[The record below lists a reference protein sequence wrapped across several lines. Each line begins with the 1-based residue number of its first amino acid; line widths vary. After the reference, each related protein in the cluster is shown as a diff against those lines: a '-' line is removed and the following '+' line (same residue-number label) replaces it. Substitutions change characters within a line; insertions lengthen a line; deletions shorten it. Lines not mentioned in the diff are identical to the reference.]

1 MDTKKTEAI
10 KLVKYSHLFNMVI
23 PEKVELK
30 IRQACLLVPNIEW
43 SGILFYSYTGKFED
57 KSLVIRCEDI
67 YVMDIGNSGST
78 EFEMSPEVIS
88 YMSENP
94 ELLDC
99 QLGLVHSHHNM
110 SAFFSNTD
118 LDTLLEEGKD
128 RNHFVSLIVNNAG
141 VYTAAITRKVTI
153 KRTANDVIKY
163 KTFEDNDV
171 TETEVKI
178 ETKEFIHYFNLNI
191 KVEQSS
197 IDNTFFNRINEIK
210 NKKNNTYKTYS
221 SLDRTSDSKIKE
233 LELPFE
239 KPDYNFSI
247 NRQNIKEEEE
257 NNPKFEPLIDID
269 DSVITS
275 IIYQL
280 LTGSIVI
287 TNKNNIDINK
297 WVKGMKSLFTKRFGK
312 GESGFKTF
320 KVWADSYIEFL
331 CWFSLEDK
339 YPNYESDILASEV
352 AERVIQKL
360 EQFEKNEY
368 IEEYIN
374 ILTGYLL

>member
-1 MDTKKTEAI
+1 MQT
-10 KLVKYSHLFNMVI
+10 
-23 PEKVELK
+23 
-30 IRQACLLVPNIEW
+30 
-43 SGILFYSYTGKFED
+43 
-57 KSLVIRCEDI
+57 
-67 YVMDIGNSGST
+67 
-78 EFEMSPEVIS
+78 
-88 YMSENP
+88 
-94 ELLDC
+94 
-99 QLGLVHSHHNM
+99 
-110 SAFFSNTD
+110 FFSSTD
-118 LDTLLEEGKD
+118 LNTLEAEGKD

-171 TETEVKI
+171 TETELKT

-191 KVEQSS
+191 KIEQSN

-221 SLDRTSDSKIKE
+221 SLDRTSDSRIKE

-257 NNPKFEPLIDID
+257 DNPKFEPLIDID

-275 IIYQL
+275 IVYQL

-312 GESGFKTF
+312 GEPGFKTF
-320 KVWADSYIEFL
+320 KVWPDSYIEFL
-331 CWFSLEDK
+331 CWFSLQDK

-352 AERVIQKL
+352 AEKVIQKL

>member
-1 MDTKKTEAI
+1 MDIKKTETI

-171 TETEVKI
+171 TETELKT

-210 NKKNNTYKTYS
+210 NKKNNTYKTYNL
-221 SLDRTSDSKIKE
+221 LDRTSNNKIKE

-257 NNPKFEPLIDID
+257 DNSKFEPLIDID

-275 IIYQL
+275 IVYQL
-280 LTGSIVI
+280 LTGSIII
-287 TNKNNIDINK
+287 TDKNNIDINK
-297 WVKGMKSLFTKRFGK
+297 WVKGMKALFTKRFGK
-312 GESGFKTF
+312 GESGFKAF

>member
-99 QLGLVHSHHNM
+99 QLGLIHSHHAM
-110 SAFFSNTD
+110 ATFFSNTD

-171 TETEVKI
+171 TETELKT

-221 SLDRTSDSKIKE
+221 SLDRTFDSKIKE

-275 IIYQL
+275 IVYQL

-297 WVKGMKSLFTKRFGK
+297 WVKGMKFLFTKRFGN
-312 GESGFKTF
+312 GEPGFKTF

>member
-1 MDTKKTEAI
+1 MDIKKTEAI

-99 QLGLVHSHHNM
+99 QLGLVHSHHAM
-110 SAFFSNTD
+110 ATFFSNTD

-171 TETEVKI
+171 TETELKT

-210 NKKNNTYKTYS
+210 NKKNNTYKTYNL
-221 SLDRTSDSKIKE
+221 LDRTSDNKIKE

-257 NNPKFEPLIDID
+257 DNSKFEPLIDID

-275 IIYQL
+275 IVYQL
-280 LTGSIVI
+280 LTGSIII
-287 TNKNNIDINK
+287 TDKNNIDINK

-312 GESGFKTF
+312 GESGFKAF

>member
-1 MDTKKTEAI
+1 MDIKKTEAI

-99 QLGLVHSHHNM
+99 QLGLVHSHHAM
-110 SAFFSNTD
+110 ATFFSNTD

-171 TETEVKI
+171 TETELKT

-210 NKKNNTYKTYS
+210 NKKNNTYKTYN
-221 SLDRTSDSKIKE
+221 SLDRTSNNKIKE

-247 NRQNIKEEEE
+247 SRQNIKEEEE
-257 NNPKFEPLIDID
+257 DNSKFEPLIDID

-275 IIYQL
+275 IVYQL
-280 LTGSIVI
+280 LTGSIII
-287 TNKNNIDINK
+287 TDKNNIDINK

-312 GESGFKTF
+312 GESGFKAF

>member
-1 MDTKKTEAI
+1 MDIKKTEAI

-67 YVMDIGNSGST
+67 YVMDIGDSGST
-78 EFEMSPEVIS
+78 TFEMSPEVIS

-94 ELLDC
+94 ELLNC
-99 QLGLVHSHHNM
+99 QLGLVHSHHAM
-110 SAFFSNTD
+110 ATFFSNTD

-171 TETEVKI
+171 TETELET

-191 KVEQSS
+191 KIEQSS

-210 NKKNNTYKTYS
+210 NKKNNTYKTYNL
-221 SLDRTSDSKIKE
+221 LDRTSDNKIKE

-239 KPDYNFSI
+239 KPNYNFSI
-247 NRQNIKEEEE
+247 NRQNIKEEGED
-257 NNPKFEPLIDID
+257 NSKFEPLINID

-275 IIYQL
+275 IVYQL
-280 LTGSIVI
+280 LTGSIII
-287 TNKNNIDINK
+287 TDKNNIDINK

-312 GESGFKTF
+312 GKPGFKAF

>member
-1 MDTKKTEAI
+1 MDIKKTEAI

-67 YVMDIGNSGST
+67 YVMDIGDSGST
-78 EFEMSPEVIS
+78 TFEMSPEVIS

-94 ELLDC
+94 ELLNC
-99 QLGLVHSHHNM
+99 QLGLVHSHHAM
-110 SAFFSNTD
+110 ATFFSNTD

-171 TETEVKI
+171 TETELET

-191 KVEQSS
+191 KIEQSS

-210 NKKNNTYKTYS
+210 NKKNNTYKTYNL
-221 SLDRTSDSKIKE
+221 LDRTSDNKIKE

-239 KPDYNFSI
+239 KPNYNFSI
-247 NRQNIKEEEE
+247 NRQNIKEEGEDDS
-257 NNPKFEPLIDID
+257 KFEPLINID

-275 IIYQL
+275 IVYQL
-280 LTGSIVI
+280 LTGSIII
-287 TNKNNIDINK
+287 TDKNNIDINK

-312 GESGFKTF
+312 GKPGFKAF

>member
-1 MDTKKTEAI
+1 M
-10 KLVKYSHLFNMVI
+10 
-23 PEKVELK
+23 
-30 IRQACLLVPNIEW
+30 Q
-43 SGILFYSYTGKFED
+43 
-57 KSLVIRCEDI
+57 
-67 YVMDIGNSGST
+67 
-78 EFEMSPEVIS
+78 
-88 YMSENP
+88 
-94 ELLDC
+94 
-99 QLGLVHSHHNM
+99 
-110 SAFFSNTD
+110 AFFSNTD

-171 TETEVKI
+171 TETELNT

-210 NKKNNTYKTYS
+210 NKKSNTYKTYN
-221 SLDRTSDSKIKE
+221 SLDRTFDSKIKE

-239 KPDYNFSI
+239 KPDYNFLI
-247 NRQNIKEEEE
+247 NRQNIKKEEEE
-257 NNPKFEPLIDID
+257 KDIPKFEPLIDID
-269 DSVITS
+269 DSIITS
-275 IIYQL
+275 IVYQL

-339 YPNYESDILASEV
+339 YPNYEADILASEV
-352 AERVIQKL
+352 AEKVIQKL

>member
-99 QLGLVHSHHNM
+99 QLGLIHSHHAM
-110 SAFFSNTD
+110 ATFFSNTD

-171 TETEVKI
+171 TETELKT

-221 SLDRTSDSKIKE
+221 SLDRTFDSKIKE

-275 IIYQL
+275 IVYQL

-297 WVKGMKSLFTKRFGK
+297 WIKGMKSLFTKRFGK

>member
-1 MDTKKTEAI
+1 MDIKKTEAI

-67 YVMDIGNSGST
+67 YVMDIGDSGST
-78 EFEMSPEVIS
+78 TFEMSPEVIS

-94 ELLDC
+94 ELLNC
-99 QLGLVHSHHNM
+99 QLGLVHSHHAM
-110 SAFFSNTD
+110 ATFFSNTD

-171 TETEVKI
+171 TETELET

-191 KVEQSS
+191 KIEQSS

-210 NKKNNTYKTYS
+210 NKKNNTYKTYNL
-221 SLDRTSDSKIKE
+221 LDRTSDNKIKE
-233 LELPFE
+233 LELSFE
-239 KPDYNFSI
+239 KPNYNFSI
-247 NRQNIKEEEE
+247 NRQNIKEEGEDDS
-257 NNPKFEPLIDID
+257 KFEPLINID

-275 IIYQL
+275 IVYQL
-280 LTGSIVI
+280 LTGSIII
-287 TNKNNIDINK
+287 TDKNNIDINK

-312 GESGFKTF
+312 GEPGFKAF

-339 YPNYESDILASEV
+339 YPNYEPDILASEV

>member
-10 KLVKYSHLFNMVI
+10 KLVKYSHLFNMII

-99 QLGLVHSHHNM
+99 QLGLIHSHHNM

-171 TETEVKI
+171 TETEVKA

-210 NKKNNTYKTYS
+210 NKKNNTYKTYNL
-221 SLDRTSDSKIKE
+221 LDRTSDSKIKE

-239 KPDYNFSI
+239 KSDYNFSI

-257 NNPKFEPLIDID
+257 DNPKFEPLIDID

-275 IIYQL
+275 IVYQL

-297 WVKGMKSLFTKRFGK
+297 WIKGMKSLFTKRFGK

-331 CWFSLEDK
+331 CWFSLEDE

>member
-1 MDTKKTEAI
+1 M
-10 KLVKYSHLFNMVI
+10 
-23 PEKVELK
+23 
-30 IRQACLLVPNIEW
+30 
-43 SGILFYSYTGKFED
+43 
-57 KSLVIRCEDI
+57 
-67 YVMDIGNSGST
+67 
-78 EFEMSPEVIS
+78 
-88 YMSENP
+88 
-94 ELLDC
+94 
-99 QLGLVHSHHNM
+99 
-110 SAFFSNTD
+110 AFFSNTD

-210 NKKNNTYKTYS
+210 NKKKNTYKTYS
-221 SLDRTSDSKIKE
+221 LLDGTSDSKVKE
-233 LELPFE
+233 LEFPFE

-247 NRQNIKEEEE
+247 NRQNIKKEEEE
-257 NNPKFEPLIDID
+257 KDNPKFEPIIDID
-269 DSVITS
+269 DSIITS
-275 IIYQL
+275 IVYQL

-287 TNKNNIDINK
+287 TNKNSIDINK
-297 WVKGMKSLFTKRFGK
+297 WVKGMKSLFTERFGK
-312 GESGFKTF
+312 GEAGFRNF
-320 KVWADSYIEFL
+320 KAWADSYIEFL